1 MFTLC
6 ELTVV
11 QPIYSGHDQRTMKD
25 TIIHLGF
32 LPLFFRAFA
41 VRAFAAS
48 FNAFV
53 CWSSYLR

>member
-1 MFTLC
+1 
-6 ELTVV
+6 
-11 QPIYSGHDQRTMKD
+11 MKD
-25 TIIHLGF
+25 TFHLGF

-41 VRAFAAS
+41 VRAFAAT